1 LERQRIKDEIGA
13 LEERLELLDQIVHS
27 LDCSSRAGLEGGG
40 PYPGRMAR
48 EALDS
53 LRRLQGLVQEEKFE
67 RSIEAE
73 DFLRR
78 VTSILVR
85 ESQSAGF
92 EIAISTY
99 GTGRISLEMVEVS
112 MGAILACL
120 RASLKSFKGMGRAL
134 RVKNRL
140 FYTFSVYLEVRATP
154 DEVHFR
160 LLDDGQG
167 YNGSF
172 RTEFETE
179 HQFRRIRNHIS
190 RFGGWFRRKSLAGYG
205 GNIEFKAAL
214 PLSRFDSFLL
224 KSGNTEVL
232 LPHGCV
238 IEVAKNESLP
248 GARVAFLD
256 ESAGLTLESPA
267 GMNTTAVKVA
277 VADFQFWIVCESA
290 TVVPKTRRI
299 SGEGLIDR
307 SAWFQGFGVFHEG
320 AAPRVAPLLEGE
332 MLMNFHVE
340 SWGADESI

>member
-1 LERQRIKDEIGA
+1 MERQRIKDEIGA
-13 LEERLELLDQIVHS
+13 LEERLELLDQAAHS
-27 LDCSSRAGLEGGG
+27 SGSAAASADAIDLDSGQMIRD
-40 PYPGRMAR
+40 
-48 EALDS
+48 ALDS

-67 RSIEAE
+67 RSIDAE

-78 VTSILVR
+78 VTSVLVR
-85 ESQSAGF
+85 EAQAAGF
-92 EIAISTY
+92 ELAVATF
-99 GTGRISLEMVEVS
+99 GTGRISMEMVEVS

-134 RVKNRL
+134 RVKNHL
-140 FYTFSVYLEVRATP
+140 FYTYSIYLEVRATP

-190 RFGGWFRRKSLAGYG
+190 RFGGWFRRRSLPGYG
-205 GNIEFKAAL
+205 GAIEFKAAL
-214 PLSRFDSFLL
+214 PLSRFESLLL
-224 KSGNTEVL
+224 KSGGTEIL

-238 IEVAKNESLP
+238 IEVTKSQSLP
-248 GARVAFLD
+248 GDRVAFLD
-256 ESAGLTLESPA
+256 ATSGLSVESPG
-267 GMNTTAVKVA
+267 GMHTTAVKVA

-290 TVVPKTRRI
+290 TPVPKTRRI
-299 SGEGLIDR
+299 SGEGLTDR
-307 SAWFQGFGVFHEG
+307 HAWFQGFGVFHEETV
-320 AAPRVAPLLEGE
+320 PKVAPLLEGE
-332 MLMNFHVE
+332 TLMNFHID

>member
-1 LERQRIKDEIGA
+1 
-13 LEERLELLDQIVHS
+13 
-27 LDCSSRAGLEGGG
+27 
-40 PYPGRMAR
+40 
-48 EALDS
+48 
-53 LRRLQGLVQEEKFE
+53 VQEEKFE
-67 RSIEAE
+67 RSLDAE

-78 VTSILVR
+78 VTSVLVR

-92 EIAISTY
+92 ELAISTF
-99 GTGRISLEMVEVS
+99 GTGRISMEMVEVS

-134 RVKNRL
+134 RVRSHL
-140 FYTFSVYLEVRATP
+140 FYTFSIYLEVRATP

-205 GNIEFKAAL
+205 GSIEFKAAL
-214 PLSRFDSFLL
+214 PLSRFDSLLL

-238 IEVAKNESLP
+238 MEVVKNESLP

-256 ESAGLTLESPA
+256 DSCGLTLESPA

-290 TVVPKTRRI
+290 TVVPKTRRL

-307 SAWFQGFGVFHEG
+307 SAWFQGFGVFHEQ

-332 MLMNFHVE
+332 MLMNFHVD